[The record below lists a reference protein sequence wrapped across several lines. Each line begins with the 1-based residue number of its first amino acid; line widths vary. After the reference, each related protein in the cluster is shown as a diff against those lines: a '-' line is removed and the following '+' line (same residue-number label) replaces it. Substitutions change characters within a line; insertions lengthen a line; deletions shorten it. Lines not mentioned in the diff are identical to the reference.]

1 MNYSYKYCIAI
12 LEPSQ
17 TDWKNLCSASIISK
31 HILMTA
37 AHCLRTHESKRQV
50 LVGQSMLKSDTFET
64 TRQVLNIA
72 KVEQHPKYI
81 DYIAYF
87 DIGLIYTSEEIQFN
101 EAVQRACL
109 PTAPSQNSDDLD
121 GNIAVVAGWGKES
134 EDGINSK
141 GILRRISLA
150 VFSYE
155 TCHQKYDLTGNS
167 DDARNRKTFL
177 PQMFTNQ
184 MLCAGSTVI
193 LILKKKSFK

>member
-17 TDWKNLCSASIISK
+17 TNWKNLCSASIISK

-87 DIGLIYTSEEIQFN
+87 LLHT
-101 EAVQRACL
+101 
-109 PTAPSQNSDDLD
+109 
-121 GNIAVVAGWGKES
+121 
-134 EDGINSK
+134 
-141 GILRRISLA
+141 
-150 VFSYE
+150 
-155 TCHQKYDLTGNS
+155 
-167 DDARNRKTFL
+167 
-177 PQMFTNQ
+177 
-184 MLCAGSTVI
+184 
-193 LILKKKSFK
+193 LK

>member
-1 MNYSYKYCIAI
+1 MNCSYKYCIVI

-37 AHCLRTHESKRQV
+37 AHCLRTHENKRQV
-50 LVGQSMLKSDTFET
+50 LVGQSVLKSDTFET

-87 DIGLIYTSEEIQFN
+87 DIGLIYTVEEIQFN
-101 EAVQRACL
+101 AAVQPVCL

-134 EDGINSK
+134 EDGINAN

-193 LILKKKSFK
+193 FILKNKSFI